1 MVIVMEA
8 ATHNIFYGLSQ
19 IRQAYW
25 TQKGEE

>member
-1 MVIVMEA
+1 MEA